1 MVFGIEG
8 RGMESV
14 RKGLRAGKIQKDTYD
29 RLSCASCGSQLK
41 TQDDPGEVWTLR
53 VCPECGREWRQLG

>member
-1 MVFGIEG
+1 
-8 RGMESV
+8 MESV

-53 VCPECGREWRQLG
+53 VCPECGRQWRQLG